1 MKIVGKNRSKDKGGI
16 LLKVD
21 EIMNTNVITIDKDQ
35 KLSYALE
42 LMQKHNISRLVV
54 TQNSK
59 PIGIITLKDIA
70 NRLDPSKVTTIQI
83 TSLHVSSCMS
93 SELYT
98 ISIDSSV
105 KKAASIMIEKS
116 ISGLPVLNTRG
127 ELVGI
132 ITKTDLTKLCVD
144 INNIYVKDAMS
155 EHSLVVIHPTE
166 RLIKARLDILENNI
180 SGAPVVSENKVV
192 GVLTEGMIA
201 KAMQEFSLRIP
212 DKYKG
217 ARIRNILVSD
227 VMRRNPPTVSPEH
240 TISHAAKVI
249 LDNNLNTI
257 PVVDNEKLVGIITKT
272 DLTKLIAKMD

>member
-1 MKIVGKNRSKDKGGI
+1 MKVE
-16 LLKVD
+16 
-21 EIMNTNVITIDKDQ
+21 EIMNKNVITIDKDQ

-54 TQNSK
+54 TQNSI

-98 ISIDSSV
+98 ISIGNSV
-105 KKAASIMIEKS
+105 KKAANLMIEKS
-116 ISGLPVLNTRG
+116 VSGLPVLNARG

-132 ITKTDLTKLCVD
+132 ITKTDLTKLCIDFNDV
-144 INNIYVKDAMS
+144 YVKDVMS
-155 EHSLVVIHPTE
+155 DRGLVVIHPTE
-166 RLIKARLDILENNI
+166 RIIKARLDILENNI
-180 SGAPVVSENKVV
+180 SGAPVVSNNKVV

-217 ARIRNILVSD
+217 ARIRNVLVKD
-227 VMRRNPPTVSPEH
+227 VMRRNPPTVAPED
-240 TISHAAKVI
+240 TISHAARVI

-257 PVVDNEKLVGIITKT
+257 PVINNEKLVGIITKT
-272 DLTKLIAKMD
+272 DLTRLIANMS